1 MKGGDTMPR
10 KYDNNFKSMIINLI
24 INEKH
29 STIKTAEQ
37 FDIPLK
43 TVEKWITAYN
53 KNNRIFDAE
62 YKSQAQIIDDLIEC
76 NSPQIS
82 GRNIESEKEALTHRI
97 KAFKENNDFPE
108 LYENILTIRTGLSK
122 HILEKYNGRKFRKEA
137 IEDILAPVSDR
148 VEAAIASNVKSLGSA
163 IKPIDFGNEN

>member
-62 YKSQAQIIDDLIEC
+62 YKSQAQIIDDLKKQNASLKRDNEILKKT
-76 NSPQIS
+76 IS
-82 GRNIESEKEALTHRI
+82 LLAKKE
-97 KAFKENNDFPE
+97 
-108 LYENILTIRTGLSK
+108 
-122 HILEKYNGRKFRKEA
+122 
-137 IEDILAPVSDR
+137 
-148 VEAAIASNVKSLGSA
+148 
-163 IKPIDFGNEN
+163 

>member
-53 KNNRIFDAE
+53 KNNRIFDSE
-62 YKSQAQIIDDLIEC
+62 YKSQTQIIDDLKKQNASLKRDNEILKKT
-76 NSPQIS
+76 IS
-82 GRNIESEKEALTHRI
+82 LLAKKE
-97 KAFKENNDFPE
+97 
-108 LYENILTIRTGLSK
+108 
-122 HILEKYNGRKFRKEA
+122 
-137 IEDILAPVSDR
+137 
-148 VEAAIASNVKSLGSA
+148 
-163 IKPIDFGNEN
+163 